1 MPACYNAP
9 QRDAVAPAMIMR
21 AVLREAIETVAL
33 VLFFVLVLQSAIQNY
48 RVEGPSMLP
57 YMENLDRV
65 LVNKLG
71 YTAIDAERAI
81 GWIPSVDVEEGTV
94 WRPMGEPSVGDV
106 VVFRWPVDER
116 QFFVK
121 RIIGLPGD
129 TIRIERG
136 VVYRNGSPLE
146 EPYIEHESYETIVGR
161 IIQEGEYY
169 VLGDNRAQS
178 DDSRRWGSVPEENII
193 GEVWLTYWPF
203 NRFTLF

>member
-1 MPACYNAP
+1 MR

-71 YTAIDAERAI
+71 YTEIDAERAI

-146 EPYIEHESYETIVGR
+146 EPYIEHESYETIVDR

-178 DDSRRWGSVPEENII
+178 DDSRRWGAVPEENII

>member
-1 MPACYNAP
+1 MR

-71 YTAIDAERAI
+71 YTEIDAERAI

-178 DDSRRWGSVPEENII
+178 DDSRRWGAVPEENII

>member
-1 MPACYNAP
+1 
-9 QRDAVAPAMIMR
+9 MIMR

-71 YTAIDAERAI
+71 YTEIDAERAI

-136 VVYRNGSPLE
+136 VVYRNGTPLE

-178 DDSRRWGSVPEENII
+178 DDSRRWGAVPEENII

>member
-1 MPACYNAP
+1 
-9 QRDAVAPAMIMR
+9 MIMR

-33 VLFFVLVLQSAIQNY
+33 VIFFVLVLQSAIQNY

-81 GWIPSVDVEEGTV
+81 GWIPGVDVEEGTA

-193 GEVWLTYWPF
+193 GEVWLSYWPF

>member
-1 MPACYNAP
+1 
-9 QRDAVAPAMIMR
+9 MIMR

-81 GWIPSVDVEEGTV
+81 GWIPGVDVEAGTV

-106 VVFRWPVDER
+106 IVFRWPVDER

-193 GEVWLTYWPF
+193 GEVGLSYWPF

>member
-1 MPACYNAP
+1 
-9 QRDAVAPAMIMR
+9 MIMR

-71 YTAIDAERAI
+71 YTEIDAERAI

-146 EPYIEHESYETIVGR
+146 EPYIEHESYETIVDR

-178 DDSRRWGSVPEENII
+178 DDSRRWGAVPEENII

>member
-1 MPACYNAP
+1 
-9 QRDAVAPAMIMR
+9 MIMR

-33 VLFFVLVLQSAIQNY
+33 VLFFVLVLQSAVQNY

-94 WRPMGEPSVGDV
+94 WRPVGEPSVGDV

-136 VVYRNGSPLE
+136 VVYRNGTPLE

-178 DDSRRWGSVPEENII
+178 DDSRRWGAVPEENII

>member
-1 MPACYNAP
+1 MR

-71 YTAIDAERAI
+71 YTEIDAERAI

-136 VVYRNGSPLE
+136 VVYRNGTPLE

-178 DDSRRWGSVPEENII
+178 DDSRRWGAVPEENII

>member
-1 MPACYNAP
+1 
-9 QRDAVAPAMIMR
+9 MIMR

-71 YTAIDAERAI
+71 YTEIDAERAI

-94 WRPMGEPSVGDV
+94 WRLMGEPSVGDV

-136 VVYRNGSPLE
+136 VVYRNGTPLE

>member
-1 MPACYNAP
+1 
-9 QRDAVAPAMIMR
+9 MIMR

-94 WRPMGEPSVGDV
+94 WRPVGEPSVGDV

-136 VVYRNGSPLE
+136 VVYRNGTPLE

-178 DDSRRWGSVPEENII
+178 DDSRRWGAVPEENII

>member
-1 MPACYNAP
+1 
-9 QRDAVAPAMIMR
+9 MIMR

-33 VLFFVLVLQSAIQNY
+33 VIFFVLVLQSAIQNY

-94 WRPMGEPSVGDV
+94 WRPMGEPSVGDM

-193 GEVWLTYWPF
+193 GEVWFTYWPF